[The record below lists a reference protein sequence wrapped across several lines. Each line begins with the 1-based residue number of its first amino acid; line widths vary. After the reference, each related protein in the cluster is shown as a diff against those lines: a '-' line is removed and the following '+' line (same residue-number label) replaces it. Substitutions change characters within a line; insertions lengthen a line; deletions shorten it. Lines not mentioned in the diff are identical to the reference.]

1 MTPRIS
7 EERKA
12 FEQLSAYL
20 IGGLFVV
27 LLMWLF
33 LPAIWNYLSP
43 FIISF
48 PLAAMLQP
56 VTRWLERRLHLK
68 HALAVLVPV
77 VLLLLF
83 LAVLVVWFA
92 SFGINQIL
100 DLLNHSPELLRQAST
115 LVTEA
120 ISTLL
125 SHFRNFSQADV
136 FHVQS
141 ISDSALTWI
150 STQVT
155 SWAGVMLSRTVNWA
169 SSIPYIFL
177 YANFLIFGVYFIAKD
192 YDSLLRRF
200 HQGMIGDPETS
211 TGQLTSS
218 AMTGLMGWLHMQL
231 VYALLSLVVGSIYWS
246 LFGYKYAILISIA
259 AAILE
264 FLPVVGN
271 GTIYIP
277 WGIIAFLSG
286 HPDSGFQALGLFY
299 GLLLI
304 RRLTEPKLLAHST
317 GVAPLLGLMGMFAGL
332 KFGGILGMMAG
343 PMVATVAVTLWEG
356 NYRRTIKRN
365 IYILTRYL
373 HARWMPSSKKTETD
387 PAGSEPGK

>member
-1 MTPRIS
+1 
-7 EERKA
+7 
-12 FEQLSAYL
+12 
-20 IGGLFVV
+20 
-27 LLMWLF
+27 
-33 LPAIWNYLSP
+33 
-43 FIISF
+43 
-48 PLAAMLQP
+48 
-56 VTRWLERRLHLK
+56 
-68 HALAVLVPV
+68 
-77 VLLLLF
+77 
-83 LAVLVVWFA
+83 
-92 SFGINQIL
+92 
-100 DLLNHSPELLRQAST
+100 
-115 LVTEA
+115 
-120 ISTLL
+120 
-125 SHFRNFSQADV
+125 
-136 FHVQS
+136 
-141 ISDSALTWI
+141 
-150 STQVT
+150 
-155 SWAGVMLSRTVNWA
+155 
-169 SSIPYIFL
+169 
-177 YANFLIFGVYFIAKD
+177 
-192 YDSLLRRF
+192 
-200 HQGMIGDPETS
+200 
-211 TGQLTSS
+211 
-218 AMTGLMGWLHMQL
+218 MTGLMGWLHMQL

-387 PAGSEPGK
+387 PVGSEPGK